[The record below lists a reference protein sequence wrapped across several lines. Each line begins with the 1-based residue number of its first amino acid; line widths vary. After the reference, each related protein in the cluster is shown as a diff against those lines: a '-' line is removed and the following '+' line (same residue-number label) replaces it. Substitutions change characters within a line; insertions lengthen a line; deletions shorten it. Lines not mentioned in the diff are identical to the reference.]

1 MANHGLK
8 DTQEPQVGWSKG
20 YLGLSPSHTLVF
32 IIVTRER
39 KVFFSVN
46 LIDIVPNFIWA
57 REAACPVTDINQ
69 VA

>member
-8 DTQEPQVGWSKG
+8 DTQEPQVGRSKG
-20 YLGLSPSHTLVF
+20 YLGLSFSHTLVF

-46 LIDIVPNFIWA
+46 LIDIVPNFILA
-57 REAACPVTDINQ
+57 REAACPVTDINR